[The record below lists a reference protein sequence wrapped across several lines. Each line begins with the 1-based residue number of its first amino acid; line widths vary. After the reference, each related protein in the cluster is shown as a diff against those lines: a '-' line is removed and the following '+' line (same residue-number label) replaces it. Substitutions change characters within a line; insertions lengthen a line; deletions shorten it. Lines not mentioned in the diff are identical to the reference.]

1 MSEINDAPEGEAENE
16 DNLSGLLP
24 EQRDFIRALRKQ
36 SLKILP
42 NEEQKQTYRKFVN
55 QETDPDRLWDFI
67 NQTPMDLLYDQDI
80 CYFLQRPLC
89 NLGKYFSDFKKGGDG
104 TDAVDCYVYAATLI
118 SSESM
123 DRVHVEMLLY
133 DVLGIDLL
141 DPEKTTLRPR
151 MPIDP
156 DSTLMGLSILMDGA
170 CRRDNKEGVDK
181 YSLLWERQFKKLQE
195 EEPDLVDCTIVN
207 IISNDLRLPDK
218 LNVKMVDPLRN
229 FTQDLIRNNKE
240 KKHSDNIAA
249 NIEAL
254 AFLSERLK
262 HKPHLEIRHARNVQL
277 MMFAAKRSD
286 PEKLSDLAGAYLK
299 GAGNDLNGT
308 YMREVLEALELDDQ
322 LPDVAAEMRRIT
334 PSSKESITTN
344 HPQIVQDSKVLWEQ
358 IYVYT
363 DEIKHEGVVIA
374 LVDDLYNHRKSIAQ
388 QQEQYAVRAAFLER
402 AQKTCGHAP
411 RLVAWANN
419 KLDQLKLT
427 DTKGLNALAVDPF
440 VKQGCFDRQATR
452 LQLARRLN

>member
-1 MSEINDAPEGEAENE
+1 MSEINDAAEGEAEND

-24 EQRDFIRALRKQ
+24 EQRDFIRALRRQ
-36 SLKILP
+36 SPKILP
-42 NEEQKQTYRKFVN
+42 NEEQKRTYRKFVN

-80 CYFLQRPLC
+80 CHFLQRPLC
-89 NLGKYFSDFKKGGDG
+89 DLGKYFSDFKKGGDG

-118 SSESM
+118 PSESM
-123 DRVHVEMLLY
+123 DRAHVEMLLHE
-133 DVLGIDLL
+133 VLGLDLL
-141 DPEKTTLRPR
+141 DPDNTALRPR

-156 DSTLMGLSILMDGA
+156 DSALMGLSILTDGA
-170 CRRDNKEGVDK
+170 CRRDNKEDVDK
-181 YSLLWERQFKKLQE
+181 YSLLWELQFEKLQKE
-195 EEPDLVDCTIVN
+195 ESDLVDCTIVN
-207 IISNDLRLPDK
+207 IISNDLRLPDR
-218 LNVKMVDPLRN
+218 LNVKMADPLRN
-229 FTQDLIRNNKE
+229 FTQDLIRNNKD

-262 HKPHLEIRHARNVQL
+262 HDPHLEIQHARNVQL

-286 PEKLSDLAGAYLK
+286 PEKLSDLASAYLK
-299 GAGNDLNGT
+299 GAGGDLNGT
-308 YMREVLEALELDDQ
+308 HMWEVLGALEMDDQ
-322 LPDVAAEMRRIT
+322 LPDVAAEMRRLT
-334 PSSKESITTN
+334 PPSKESITTN

-363 DEIKHEGVVIA
+363 AEIKHEGVVIA
-374 LVDDLYNHRKSIAQ
+374 LVDDLYNHHKSMAQ

-402 AQKTCGHAP
+402 VQKTCGHAP
-411 RLVAWANN
+411 RLVAWADN
-419 KLDQLKLT
+419 KLDQLQLT
-427 DTKGLNALAVDPF
+427 DMKGTNALAVDPF
-440 VKQGCFDRQATR
+440 VSEGCFDRKATR